1 MTKPWSF
8 LEQFI
13 FIDLFFQKPKNFH
26 YISQHLTNRNTSEVI
41 DYYYRMKKGLH
52 IPLLLRVYVS
62 LKRQKKGD
70 QRPIVLA
77 AAYAIG
83 LPIPEAAF
91 TPNYADFD
99 VYEYLKDYEYN
110 CADSP
115 YIQQPMPFFYDGIEM
130 TPQERRERRA
140 QREKEIEHLLE
151 RMGIDLKGCIAP
163 NEPQNTESRRGRKG
177 LNKMREGMKKD
188 DI

>member
-1 MTKPWSF
+1 MF
-8 LEQFI
+8 LQLLMLSVYLSIHGFI
-13 FIDLFFQKPKNFH
+13 AL
-26 YISQHLTNRNTSEVI
+26 
-41 DYYYRMKKGLH
+41 
-52 IPLLLRVYVS
+52 
-62 LKRQKKGD
+62 
-70 QRPIVLA
+70 
-77 AAYAIG
+77 G

-151 RMGIDLKGCIAP
+151 RMGIDVFA
-163 NEPQNTESRRGRKG
+163 
-177 LNKMREGMKKD
+177 
-188 DI
+188 